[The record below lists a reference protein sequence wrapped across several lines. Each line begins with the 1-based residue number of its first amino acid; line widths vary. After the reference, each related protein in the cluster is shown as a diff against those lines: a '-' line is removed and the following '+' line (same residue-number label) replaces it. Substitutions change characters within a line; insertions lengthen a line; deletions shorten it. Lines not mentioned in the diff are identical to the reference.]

1 MPESLDI
8 IKRIDDDSKLEII
21 QNRRESLFEGGLEG
35 QRIQNKG
42 PTSYQGPQGVIE
54 GHSSA
59 SKGPLLDHI
68 AGPWYRVLSGQILSP
83 GSGKRLQGCMLN
95 DKRHLH
101 ENIYQTPRSCIC
113 T

>member
-21 QNRRESLFEGGLEG
+21 QNRRESLFEGG
-35 QRIQNKG
+35 
-42 PTSYQGPQGVIE
+42 
-54 GHSSA
+54 
-59 SKGPLLDHI
+59 
-68 AGPWYRVLSGQILSP
+68 
-83 GSGKRLQGCMLN
+83 KRLQGCMLN